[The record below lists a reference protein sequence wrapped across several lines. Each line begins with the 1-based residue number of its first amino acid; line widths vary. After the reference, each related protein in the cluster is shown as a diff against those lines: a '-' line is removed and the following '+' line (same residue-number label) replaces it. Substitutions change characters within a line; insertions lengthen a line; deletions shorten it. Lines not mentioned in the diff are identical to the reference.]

1 MGMMYKI
8 LPVTMTLCL
17 LAVAAKPP
25 CNVILSA
32 SPDVNAEF
40 RKFLNKKVFDESYT
54 DHVTGSHV
62 ANGMIFRNKS
72 RAEDVFIRA
81 KSFDLDAKIKRKSID
96 KSRAALSLLTDTHHT
111 DMVHLVI
118 YGTNRCQ
125 SWPQCSTNQR
135 CNSAGCADILFAQ
148 CNKHEFVKMTQESE
162 EPKKVLDLPIN
173 WQKPELTN
181 VSEFLSKKCPYNFTL
196 HPELP

>member
-62 ANGMIFRNKS
+62 A
-72 RAEDVFIRA
+72 
-81 KSFDLDAKIKRKSID
+81 
-96 KSRAALSLLTDTHHT
+96 T

-181 VSEFLSKKCPYNFTL
+181 VSEFLSKKKN
-196 HPELP
+196 